1 MLNKSFYICIK
12 LYLTDD
18 FAVLQFVK
26 ENNGKNCGFCVKKKD
41 ESLGSKILSLSN
53 MDTNMD
59 MDNLIKKRKLV

>member
-12 LYLTDD
+12 LFLTDD

-41 ESLGSKILSLSN
+41 E
-53 MDTNMD
+53 
-59 MDNLIKKRKLV
+59 RKNRIVQVAKFYH